1 MFFVDHYLLIPA
13 TIKTFIGFN
22 KWKKVTKMQN
32 FKRKAQI
39 ALTYLSSVINK
50 HSIDT
55 RRKKWQKHFNVT
67 MCNLNFFR
75 SILASPSVTLKLY
88 PSNYTHE
95 KLLSHW
101 CCPNLKWN
109 SRWVMAISFFG
120 KNSIGR
126 SQRKEEKTI
135 HL

>member
-39 ALTYLSSVINK
+39 APTYLSSVINK

-55 RRKKWQKHFNVT
+55 KKKKKDKN
-67 MCNLNFFR
+67 
-75 SILASPSVTLKLY
+75 
-88 PSNYTHE
+88 
-95 KLLSHW
+95 
-101 CCPNLKWN
+101 
-109 SRWVMAISFFG
+109 ISM
-120 KNSIGR
+120 
-126 SQRKEEKTI
+126 SQCVI
-135 HL
+135 